1 MVFISKLIL
10 KFLTKYFFILKAASN
25 GWRVKYIG
33 GNKYEF
39 YKSKKNTISCTNFLS
54 LYKPDFVN
62 FEYL

>member
-1 MVFISKLIL
+1 MIFISKIIL

-39 YKSKKNTISCTNFLS
+39 YKSKKHIMSCSYFLS
-54 LYKPDFVN
+54 QYKPDFVN
-62 FEYL
+62 FNT